1 MVELEERIEQFI
13 NRVRISQMGAKEEK
27 FYEKMNKYFS
37 NLIKKMEKVDFKK
50 ELNDW
55 MEEFMDINY
64 DLWDY
69 VH

>member
-37 NLIKKMEKVDFKK
+37 NLINRHFTVFYIIVSNVQHLLHLRTHFKNK
-50 ELNDW
+50 EL
-55 MEEFMDINY
+55 
-64 DLWDY
+64 L
-69 VH
+69 